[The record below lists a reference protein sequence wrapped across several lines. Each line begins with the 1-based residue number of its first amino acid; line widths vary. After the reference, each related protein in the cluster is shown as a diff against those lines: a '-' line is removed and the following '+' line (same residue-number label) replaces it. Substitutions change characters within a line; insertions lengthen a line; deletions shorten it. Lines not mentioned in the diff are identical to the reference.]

1 MGWPEVVLFVAEI
14 PPQIRRLK
22 GGRMHITVGGTLML
36 LVLVVVWVFAAAV
49 SNDPGCLNIE
59 NSVAMWGPS
68 KVFMKLFLLCW
79 WV

>member
-1 MGWPEVVLFVAEI
+1 
-14 PPQIRRLK
+14 
-22 GGRMHITVGGTLML
+22 MHIAIGGTLML
-36 LVLVVVWVFAAAV
+36 LGLFVVWVFAAAV

-59 NSVAMWGPS
+59 NSVALWGPT